1 MKVAVIGPKGLPAK
15 QGGIEHHCS
24 EVYPRMV
31 AQGNSVVL
39 FARSSYTDFPWF
51 QKYKYKGVEIVTL
64 PSLCLRGVDAFISSL
79 LGSISVCLGQ
89 YNIVHFHAL
98 GPALFCWLPKFM
110 PFVKKPKIIVTCQGL
125 DWKRAKWGKFS
136 STLIRLGERAAARFA
151 DEITVVSRDLEAY
164 FWQTYRRRTIYIP
177 NAPASY
183 ADSDP
188 NFNFGSSLGLQ
199 SGKYIVYLGRLVP
212 EKRPE
217 LLVDA
222 FKQLDNEDWKLV
234 LVGGVSDTS
243 SYQRELIKRSD
254 KRQDIV
260 FTGELRGKLLAEI
273 VRGAGLFALPSDLE
287 GLPLAMLEAM
297 REGVP
302 ILASDI
308 LAHRQLLGSDRGVLF
323 QAGNLSSCV
332 DKIQF
337 SLNNFEILSSMA
349 LNAKNHVVEQYTWEK
364 VTADNLDVYS
374 KLSDSELIRDSLKK
388 NSEVKKIKCEQS

>member
-39 FARSSYTDFPWF
+39 YARSSYTDFSWF
-51 QKYKYKGVEIVTL
+51 QKYSYEGVEVVNL
-64 PSLCLRGVDAFISSL
+64 PSLCLRGIDAFMSSF
-79 LGSISVCLGQ
+79 LGAISVCLGQ

-98 GPALFCWLPKFM
+98 GPALFCWLPKLV
-110 PFVKKPKIIVTCQGL
+110 PFTRKPKVVVTCQGL
-125 DWKRAKWGKFS
+125 DWQRAKWGRFS
-136 STLIRLGERAAARFA
+136 SALIRLGERAAALFA
-151 DEITVVSRDLEAY
+151 DEITVVSKDLEAY
-164 FWQTYRRRTIYIP
+164 FWQTYRRKTVYIP
-177 NAPASY
+177 NAPATY

-188 NFNFGSSLGLQ
+188 NFEFGTSLGLE
-199 SGKYIVYLGRLVP
+199 SGKYVVFLGRLVP

-217 LLVDA
+217 LLIEA
-222 FKQLDNEDWKLV
+222 FKQLEEKGWKLV

-243 SYQRELIKRSD
+243 SYQRELVKRAGQ
-254 KRQDIV
+254 RQDIV
-260 FTGELRGKLLAEI
+260 FAGELRGKLLAEI

-308 LAHRQLLGSDRGVLF
+308 LAHRQLLGSDRGILF
-323 QAGNLSSCV
+323 RAGSIQSCV
-332 DKIQF
+332 EKMQF
-337 SLNNFEILSSMA
+337 SLCNLDLLSSMA
-349 LNAKNHVVEQYTWEK
+349 INAKRHVAEYYTWEK
-364 VTADNLDVYS
+364 VTAENLDVYS
-374 KLSDSELIRDSLKK
+374 TLLGSQVTISLPEKTA
-388 NSEVKKIKCEQS
+388 IKA

>member
-51 QKYKYKGVEIVTL
+51 QKYNYEGVEVVNL
-64 PSLCLRGVDAFISSL
+64 PSLWLRGVDAFVSSL

-98 GPALFCWLPKFM
+98 GPALFCWLPKLV
-110 PFVKKPKIIVTCQGL
+110 PFVKKPKIVVTCQGL

-151 DEITVVSRDLEAY
+151 DEITVVSRDLETY

-183 ADSDP
+183 AASDP
-188 NFNFGSSLGLQ
+188 NFKFGSSLGLQ
-199 SGKYIVYLGRLVP
+199 SGKYIVFLGRLVP

-217 LLVDA
+217 LLVEA

-243 SYQRELIKRSD
+243 SYQRELIKRSEQ
-254 KRQDIV
+254 RQDIV
-260 FTGELRGKLLAEI
+260 FAGELRGKLLAEI

-323 QAGNLSSCV
+323 QAGSLSSCV
-332 DKIQF
+332 EKMQF
-337 SLNNFEILSSMA
+337 SLSNLQLLSSMT
-349 LNAKNHVVEQYTWEK
+349 LNAKNHVAEHYTWEK
-364 VTADNLDVYS
+364 VTTENLDVYS
-374 KLSDSELIRDSLKK
+374 TLLGSELIK
-388 NSEVKKIKCEQS
+388 NSPKETFSKA

>member
-31 AQGNSVVL
+31 AQGTSVVL
-39 FARSSYTDFPWF
+39 FARSSYTNFPWF
-51 QKYKYKGVEIVTL
+51 QRYDYEGVEVVNL
-64 PSLCLRGVDAFISSL
+64 PSLWLRGIDAFISSL
-79 LGSISVCLGQ
+79 LGSVSVCLGQ

-98 GPALFCWLPKFM
+98 GPALFCWLPKLV
-110 PFVKKPKIIVTCQGL
+110 PFVKKPKIVVTCQGL
-125 DWKRAKWGKFS
+125 DWQRAKWGKFS
-136 STLIRLGERAAARFA
+136 STLIRLGERSAALFA

-164 FWQTYRRRTIYIP
+164 FWQTYQRKTVYIP

-183 ADSDP
+183 SDSDP
-188 NFNFGSSLGLQ
+188 DFKFGTSLGLE
-199 SGKYIVYLGRLVP
+199 SGKYIVFLGRLVP

-217 LLVDA
+217 LLIEA
-222 FKQLDNEDWKLV
+222 FKQLDEKGDWKLV

-243 SYQRELIKRSD
+243 SYQRELVQRAEQS
-254 KRQDIV
+254 QNIV
-260 FTGELRGKLLAEI
+260 FAGELRGKLLAEI

-308 LAHRQLLGSDRGVLF
+308 LAHRQLLGNDRGILF

-332 DKIQF
+332 EKMQF
-337 SLNNFEILSSMA
+337 SLGNLEQLSSMA
-349 LNAKNHVVEQYTWEK
+349 INAKKHVAEHYTWEK
-364 VTADNLDVYS
+364 VTTENLDVYS
-374 KLSDSELIRDSLKK
+374 TLLAL
-388 NSEVKKIKCEQS
+388 NSREDIPRETVTRA